1 MYRKLTPWHSSFGKG
16 CISNRKGGEKV
27 MEQNMFMGVEEVRS
41 ILKISR
47 SAAYKIIR
55 NLNLELEKKGYITIK
70 GRISRE
76 YFKEKFYR
84 FGKD

>member
-1 MYRKLTPWHSSFGKG
+1 
-16 CISNRKGGEKV
+16 

-76 YFKEKFYR
+76 YFKGKFYR

>member
-1 MYRKLTPWHSSFGKG
+1 
-16 CISNRKGGEKV
+16 
-27 MEQNMFMGVEEVRS
+27 MEQNIFMGVDEVRA

-55 NLNLELEKKGYITIK
+55 ELNEELEKKGYMTIK

-76 YFKEKFYR
+76 YFAEKFYG
-84 FGKD
+84 FNK

>member
-1 MYRKLTPWHSSFGKG
+1 
-16 CISNRKGGEKV
+16 

-41 ILKISR
+41 ILKISK

-76 YFKEKFYR
+76 YFKEKFYG

>member
-1 MYRKLTPWHSSFGKG
+1 
-16 CISNRKGGEKV
+16 

-55 NLNLELEKKGYITIK
+55 NLNLELEKKGYMSEWFFITVRTKPVLQIQCLMDC
-70 GRISRE
+70 RHVVVVCM
-76 YFKEKFYR
+76 
-84 FGKD
+84 DHH